1 MFTEQTLILTTRHGR
16 RSAAAYAFGAVL
28 VLLIA
33 ASALV
38 LLGRSIDIP
47 NDPSLSAWLEL
58 VIGVAMLIAALA
70 LYRLGDR
77 PARRSDKPLTVSP
90 GGALF
95 FGVFSMVTNYKAL
108 AMMIPAA
115 KLIVTRT
122 EVFPERIVLTL
133 ALVLIASVPAWI
145 PVVLAVIAPGG
156 VDRVLGAIR
165 KFLEHYGHR
174 ILIVLLVA
182 LGLLLTARG
191 AVLVAGL

>member
-1 MFTEQTLILTTRHGR
+1 MFTEQTLILTTRQGKR
-16 RSAAAYAFGAVL
+16 AAAAYAFGAVL
-28 VLLIA
+28 VLLVA

-58 VIGVAMLIAALA
+58 VIGVAMLAAALV

-77 PARRSDKPLTVSP
+77 PARRRDKPLTI
-90 GGALF
+90 GAAGALF

-115 KLIVTRT
+115 KVIVTRS
-122 EVFPERIVLTL
+122 EVLPERIILTL
-133 ALVLIASVPAWI
+133 VLVLIASSPAWI
-145 PVVLAVIAPGG
+145 PVVLAAVAPGR

-165 KFLEHYGHR
+165 RFLERYGHR
-174 ILIVLLVA
+174 ILIVLLAV
-182 LGLLLTARG
+182 LGLFLTARG
-191 AVLVAGL
+191 TVIVTGL